1 MFHIERIAG
10 TVLDRDKTKRLITIL
25 TTTGV
30 VTIRMFGDAFT
41 KYDRQISERGSDGK
55 KHVIEPSM
63 FKRGNKIIISGIR
76 RGSTFIAKKYTRTP
90 WHLVETIDEILPDG
104 QIITRVRE

>member
-55 KHVIEPSM
+55 KHVICPSD
-63 FKRGNKIIISGIR
+63 FKRGNKIIVCGIR
-76 RGSTFIAKKYTRTP
+76 RGSTFIAKKYSRTP
-90 WHLVETIDEILPDG
+90 YHLVEKIEEIMPNG
-104 QIITRVRE
+104 QIITSCRE